1 MVNIAR
7 NVLLDH
13 MKKSTT
19 LAVKTASKRAIQK
32 TAEVT
37 SDLIGNQI
45 TDKIRNVSRTSP
57 HNNSETIESEIENT
71 GFDKEIGQEK
81 YISPEER
88 QKFIQDLR
96 LMQ

>member
-1 MVNIAR
+1 
-7 NVLLDH
+7 
-13 MKKSTT
+13 MKKPTT
-19 LAVKTASKRAIQK
+19 LSVKTASTRAIHK

-45 TDKIRNVSRTSP
+45 TDKITNVSRRSP
-57 HNNSETIESEIENT
+57 HSNSETIESEIENT
-71 GFDKEIGQEK
+71 GFDKEIGQER

-88 QKFIQDLR
+88 QKFIEDLR